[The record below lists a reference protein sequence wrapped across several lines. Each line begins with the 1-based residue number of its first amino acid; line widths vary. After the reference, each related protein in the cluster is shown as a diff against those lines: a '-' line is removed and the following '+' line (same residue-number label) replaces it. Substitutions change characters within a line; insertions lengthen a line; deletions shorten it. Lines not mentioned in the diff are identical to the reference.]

1 MNTEFHI
8 LGNIKVQIYTAHKFM
23 LNGIDKKSI
32 QKTTSLVESSI
43 TRFITMWLNHF
54 SFKTLNLKFTLSF
67 LFKACNSIIDKALFS
82 NVRNISN
89 IKVYLDSTIKNFNT
103 LPGTLI

>member
-1 MNTEFHI
+1 
-8 LGNIKVQIYTAHKFM
+8 M

-43 TRFITMWLNHF
+43 TRFITMWPNHF

-89 IKVYLDSTIKNFNT
+89 IKVYLDSTIKTFNT

>member
-8 LGNIKVQIYTAHKFM
+8 LGNIKVQIYIAHKFM
-23 LNGIDKKSI
+23 LNCIDKKSI